1 MTKVTV
7 DTNNYELT
15 EHDSQRVISPTE
27 SNKTDQKSVSYDN
40 PVFSDQRPSITSL
53 GNGTLVT
60 TKLEIKNGEADDD
73 DDIEDKNN
81 EGFERLTGDGH
92 KLGLFVLSMHE
103 CLVHIIKKE
112 KKLSLIVI
120 KILLLVGFIIFFGF
134 AMSEKYGTPA
144 FPIRGNVFYG
154 NQGFAMF
161 ILVACAVF
169 IAAWEIIL
177 RSSLKLALIVVKI
190 LLLVGFIIFFGFAMS
205 EKYGTPAFPIRGN
218 VFYGNQGFAMF
229 ILVACAVFIAAW
241 EIILRSS
248 LIRWKTVLYSFIL
261 QFLLAVFVIRVDA
274 GFELFE
280 FLGQEVTKFINNA
293 DAGAKFVFGET
304 FEQHFYVFKITSI
317 IIFLG
322 SVINVLYYYGVMQYV
337 IGKLAWLMQKCLNTT
352 AAEVCIHILYIWG

>member
-92 KLGLFVLSMHE
+92 KLGLFVLS
-103 CLVHIIKKE
+103 
-112 KKLSLIVI
+112 
-120 KILLLVGFIIFFGF
+120 
-134 AMSEKYGTPA
+134 
-144 FPIRGNVFYG
+144 
-154 NQGFAMF
+154 FAMF

-177 RSSLKLALIVVKI
+177 RSSLVRLIQFISRANRNRPAWIRISKLLKRVAHILVFLAVALYVGLTVAQPRNLVSLIGIFALII
-190 LLLVGFIIFFGFAMS
+190 LGTLGS
-205 EKYGTPAFPIRGN
+205 KYPH
-218 VFYGNQGFAMF
+218 Q
-229 ILVACAVFIAAW
+229 
-241 EIILRSS
+241 
-248 LIRWKTVLYSFIL
+248 IRWKTVLYSFIL